1 MRGRTVQSMIGALV
15 DPGGGLARSWKL
27 CSPVRIIRAPA
38 RAATRFHH
46 AVRYQGEYA
55 LMDQLI
61 TTAATA
67 SSAPAMSAAAP
78 PATAVAVPV
87 AGAQSI
93 SPADVAAYIDPRDI
107 AAFLPPPPPTTELV
121 AISDSFFS
129 AVENATF
136 VALFIV
142 GFFLLARLLHAW
154 MLHRSIRRAL
164 EAKSEAVTPLID
176 KLNKPYEHLGGQRT
190 DAPGDDR
197 NALVLLAI
205 GLAMAGF
212 GLIQGHEQLIRIS
225 AGAAL
230 FPAFVGAALLVRR
243 RLARSAAVEERAAA

>member
-1 MRGRTVQSMIGALV
+1 MDLMITA
-15 DPGGGLARSWKL
+15 AAAATAA
-27 CSPVRIIRAPA
+27 APA
-38 RAATRFHH
+38 AP
-46 AVRYQGEYA
+46 
-55 LMDQLI
+55 
-61 TTAATA
+61 TAATV
-67 SSAPAMSAAAP
+67 
-78 PATAVAVPV
+78 TVPV
-87 AGAQSI
+87 STGQSI

-107 AAFLPPPPPTTELV
+107 ASFMPAPPPTTELV
-121 AISDSFFS
+121 AVSDSFFNLM
-129 AVENATF
+129 ENVTI

-164 EAKSEAVTPLID
+164 EAKSEAVSPLID
-176 KLNKPYEHLGGQRT
+176 KLNKPYEHIGGQSP

-230 FPAFVGAALLVRR
+230 FPAFVGVALLVRR
-243 RLARSAAVEERAAA
+243 RLARAAAAEERTAA

>member
-1 MRGRTVQSMIGALV
+1 MDFLI
-15 DPGGGLARSWKL
+15 
-27 CSPVRIIRAPA
+27 
-38 RAATRFHH
+38 AA
-46 AVRYQGEYA
+46 A
-55 LMDQLI
+55 
-61 TTAATA
+61 AATA
-67 SSAPAMSAAAP
+67 TAP
-78 PATAVAVPV
+78 PATAAATAATPTVSATPMAPV
-87 AGAQSI
+87 VQSI

-107 AAFLPPPPPTTELV
+107 ASFLPPPPPTTELV
-121 AISDSFFS
+121 AVSHDFFNWL
-129 AVENATF
+129 ENITM
-136 VALFIV
+136 VALFVV

-164 EAKSEAVTPLID
+164 EAKSDAVSPLID
-176 KLNKPYEHLGGQRT
+176 KLNKPYEHIGGQSP

-230 FPAFVGAALLVRR
+230 FPAFVGIALLVRR
-243 RLARSAAVEERAAA
+243 RLARAAAAGEPGAA